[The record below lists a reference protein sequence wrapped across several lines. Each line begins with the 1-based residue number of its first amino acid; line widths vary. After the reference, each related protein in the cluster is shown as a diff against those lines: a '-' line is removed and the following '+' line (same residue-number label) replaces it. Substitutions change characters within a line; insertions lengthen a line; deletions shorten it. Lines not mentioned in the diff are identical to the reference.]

1 MYFLSN
7 TCPTKLQ
14 IVKLYTT
21 DTHTYTNTP
30 PTHTT
35 FKILFLISNKFIE
48 RKRTKQVH
56 KKWTRL
62 KLYAIDM
69 RTYTSTP
76 PTHTTFK
83 TFFLISNKFI
93 ERKRT
98 KQVHRKWTRLKK
110 KKTKT
115 SKPSNTKINYVWQG
129 TWRIQ
134 MGHI

>member
-83 TFFLISNKFI
+83 TFFLIINKFI

-98 KQVHRKWTRLKK
+98 KQVHRKCLML
-110 KKTKT
+110 
-115 SKPSNTKINYVWQG
+115 
-129 TWRIQ
+129 TWRNMMRSTKSQKALVLHYSIDEEK
-134 MGHI
+134 